1 MSHQAELIET
11 DILAYLKSQEHKS
24 LLRFITCGS
33 VDDGKSTLI
42 GRLLYESKLIYE
54 DQLAALE
61 QDSKKVGTQGE
72 NIDFALLVDGLAAE
86 REQGITID
94 VAYRYFSTDK
104 RKFIVADTPG
114 HEQYTRNMATG
125 ASTADLAILMI
136 DARKG
141 ILTQTKR
148 HSSIVQM
155 LGVKKIVLAVN
166 KMDLVNFSKDVFD
179 SIVKDYHQFASQI
192 GINDITAIPVSAL
205 EGDNITTESTKMD
218 WYKGD
223 TLMSFLES
231 VEINDS
237 SDHESF
243 TMPVQWVNRPN
254 LDFRGFA
261 GQVSSGKVSVG
272 EKIKVLPANIETTVK
287 SIVTFDGELQTAL
300 KGQSITI
307 TFEDEVDASRGDI
320 LVSESSTAKI
330 AHIFESK
337 LLWMSEEPMVPGK
350 QYWLKIRAKMV
361 SATLKQPKYKIDV
374 NTLEQQEAHDLAL
387 NEIGISDLIVDQ
399 DIAYEHYTD
408 NKNLGSFILIDR
420 LTNNTVGMG
429 LIQHA
434 IEQTSWVDRYVKQ
447 RDKYWVRSDI
457 SNKER
462 STQFGHKPLLL
473 ILTSQS
479 ENDYSHVAKQLEK
492 ELFQKQIKTYRYGF
506 QYMGS
511 ALAGEASFN
520 KEEMRQD
527 MIKSLIEIAHAF
539 CDSGQVF
546 ITAIHKL
553 KESELN
559 TIKRIMEP
567 FECQVIGLDEQVKFA
582 DFNVDKNQTLD
593 NAVIDLIKAKL
604 IS

>member
-261 GQVSSGKVSVG
+261 GQVASGKVTVG
-272 EKIKVLPANIETTVK
+272 DKIKVLPANIETTVK

>member
-54 DQLAALE
+54 DQLTALE

-72 NIDFALLVDGLAAE
+72 KIDFALLVDGLAAE

-125 ASTADLAILMI
+125 ASTADIAILMI

-141 ILTQTKR
+141 VLTQTKR

-166 KMDLVNFSKDVFD
+166 KMDLMEYSKSVFD
-179 SIVKDYHQFASQI
+179 DIVNDYKAFAKQI
-192 GINDITAIPVSAL
+192 GVTDITAIPVSAL
-205 EGDNITTESTKMD
+205 EGDNITKPSDKIN
-218 WYKGD
+218 WYNGPS
-223 TLMSFLES
+223 LMRFLEDVNVREDVVNETFS
-231 VEINDS
+231 
-237 SDHESF
+237 
-243 TMPVQWVNRPN
+243 MPVQWVNRPN

-261 GQVSSGKVSVG
+261 GQVASGSISKG
-272 EKIKVLPANIETTVK
+272 DAIKVLPANVTTHIK
-287 SIVTFDGELQTAL
+287 SIVTFDGELNSAT
-300 KGQSITI
+300 KGQSITV
-307 TFEDEVDASRGDI
+307 TFDDEVDASRGDVLI
-320 LVSESSTAKI
+320 CEKSNVKI
-330 AHIFESK
+330 AHVFETK
-337 LLWMSEEPMVPGK
+337 ILWMSEEPMVPGK

-361 SATLKQPKYKIDV
+361 SATLKKPKYKIDV
-374 NTLEQQEAHDLAL
+374 NTLQQQQTDDLAL

-399 DIAYEHYTD
+399 DIAYEHYVN

-434 IEQTSWVDRYVKQ
+434 IEHTSWVNRYIKQ
-447 RDKYWVRSDI
+447 RDKHWVRSAI
-457 SNKER
+457 SNEQR
-462 STQFGHKPLLL
+462 ANQYGHKPLLIL
-473 ILTSQS
+473 LTSQT
-479 ENDYSHVAKQLEK
+479 ECDYSGVSKELEK
-492 ELFQKQIKTYRYGF
+492 VLFNNQIKTYRYGF
-506 QYMGS
+506 QFMRS
-511 ALAGEASFN
+511 ALMEDASFN
-520 KEEMRQD
+520 KDEIRQD
-527 MIKSLIEIAHAF
+527 MIKNLIEIAHAF
-539 CDSGQVF
+539 CDSGLVF
-546 ITAIHKL
+546 ITSIHKL
-553 KESELN
+553 KEIELT
-559 TIKRIMEP
+559 TIKEMMQP
-567 FECQVIGLDEQVKFA
+567 FNCLVLSMDHDRKYSQLKQTVNGSIDETVIQ
-582 DFNVDKNQTLD
+582 N
-593 NAVIDLIKAKL
+593 IKKK
-604 IS
+604 IK

>member
-1 MSHQAELIET
+1 MSHQADLIET

-141 ILTQTKR
+141 VLTQTKR
-148 HSSIVQM
+148 HSFIVQM

-166 KMDLVNFSKDVFD
+166 KMDLVQFSKDVFD
-179 SIVKDYHQFASQI
+179 DIVKEYHAFAAQI
-192 GINDITAIPVSAL
+192 GISDITAIPVSAL
-205 EGDNITTESTKMD
+205 EGDNITAGSTKMD
-218 WYKGD
+218 WYQGD
-223 TLMSFLES
+223 TLMTFLEK
-231 VEINDS
+231 VEFDETIKN
-237 SDHESF
+237 EKF

-261 GQVSSGKVSVG
+261 GQVSSGSISVG
-272 EKIKVLPANIETTVK
+272 DNIKVLPAGIETKVD
-287 SIVTFDGELQTAL
+287 SIVTFDGNIESAI
-300 KGQSITI
+300 KGQSVTI
-307 TFEDEVDASRGDI
+307 TFEDEVDASRGDV
-320 LVSESSTAKI
+320 LVSDQSDVKI
-330 AHIFESK
+330 AHIFETK
-337 LLWMSEEPMVPGK
+337 ILWMSEEPMVPGK

-361 SATLKQPKYKIDV
+361 SATLKEPKYKIDV
-374 NTLEQQEAHDLAL
+374 NTLEKQQTSELAL
-387 NEIGISDLIVDQ
+387 NEIGLSDLVVDQ
-399 DIAYEHYTD
+399 DIAYEHYVD

-429 LIQHA
+429 LVQHA
-434 IEQTSWVDRYVKQ
+434 IEHTSWVDRYVKQ
-447 RDKYWVRSDI
+447 RDKYWVRSNI
-457 SNKER
+457 SNQDR
-462 STQFGHKPLLL
+462 AVQFGHKPLLI
-473 ILTSQS
+473 ILSS
-479 ENDYSHVAKQLEK
+479 KVERDYSIIAKDIEK
-492 ELFQKQIKTYRYGF
+492 ELFNQSVKTYRYGF

-511 ALAGEASFN
+511 ALNGEASFN

-527 MIKSLIEIAHAF
+527 MIQNLIEIAHAF
-539 CDSGQVF
+539 CDSGMLF
-546 ITAIHKL
+546 ITAIHNL
-553 KESELN
+553 KEAELA
-559 TIKRIMEP
+559 TIKQIMDP
-567 FECQVIGLDEQVKFA
+567 FETMVVGIEDSIKSS
-582 DFNVDKNQTLD
+582 DIHYSDNNQLLS
-593 NAVIDLIKAKL
+593 AIIQKIKT
-604 IS
+604 